1 MPRMLAVPDQSET
14 SPDKT
19 RASGGSARLFGLPM
33 AGAERLNIRRTW
45 PVLFLIVAAL
55 LACRQPYALIHPT
68 FFAEDGAIF
77 FKQQYEMGFA
87 ASLVARL
94 LQRYPWISYAG
105 LTIVVYVA
113 LRMIYFGGMEIW
125 GVM

>member
-87 ASLVARL
+87 AALTTR
-94 LQRYPWISYAG
+94 YAG
-105 LTIVVYVA
+105 YPHFSPRILAGLCSVLPIEYIPLA
-113 LRMIYFGGMEIW
+113 
-125 GVM
+125 